1 MADASE
7 PEGRRAA
14 QALAVEDVLEEIGA
28 GELPRILVL
37 NKIDQVDVAE
47 RVRLANRHPDAL
59 RSPPS
64 PARGWTR
71 SPRAWPTP
79 RGRGSRAS
87 RSWSP
92 TPGGALISAIYAVG
106 REVEQEPGERGT
118 LVRALLPGPEAARI
132 RAALDGDGSAPP
144 SP

>member
-1 MADASE
+1 M
-7 PEGRRAA
+7 
-14 QALAVEDVLEEIGA
+14 EDVLEEIGA

-59 RSPPS
+59 MVSALTGKGMDALAARLADAARAGLTRLEVMVPY
-64 PARGWTR
+64 ARG
-71 SPRAWPTP
+71 
-79 RGRGSRAS
+79 GV
-87 RSWSP
+87 
-92 TPGGALISAIYAVG
+92 ISAIYAVG